1 MPPAS
6 PSTIRKNVI
15 MSVPLRND
23 TLDRL
28 PRGVD
33 APPFDCLTV
42 QPGIAHIGVGAF
54 HRAHLAIYCNQT
66 LAGEDMR
73 DWGILGINLLEH
85 DRPLATALKAQD
97 GLYSVNEF
105 DPHGERSTHIVGAM
119 VEYLY
124 APDDGAKVLDRL
136 ADPAIRI
143 VSLTITEG
151 GYLID
156 EHGTFRLDDET
167 VAYDLA
173 HIDAPRGVFGHIVG
187 ALHRRRG
194 AGVPAFTV
202 MSCDNLRH
210 NGAQAKKAVLAF
222 AQALSPELAEWI
234 EREVDFPNGMV
245 DRITPATTPAV
256 REQLN
261 AASGLDDQAP
271 VVCEDF
277 IQWVLEDRFRHGRPA
292 WERHGVR
299 IVEDV
304 SPYEDAKIRLL
315 NGSHQM
321 LSYPAFLSGHRRVD
335 EAVKDPLF
343 NRYLTDF
350 LNDDAGVWLQSLPG
364 MDLDPYKKKLLE
376 RFSNASIADQLDRLC
391 LDGGSKIPGFLGP
404 TIKACLEHGKD
415 ACRLAFLL
423 ATFDRY
429 VRVGKDD
436 QGQGYPLR
444 EPNAM
449 HLIQPIID
457 NGSKDTL
464 IESIELVGPLP
475 AKDSRFRKQYE
486 TCVKAL
492 ETWGV
497 RRTLEQLDR
506 LVD

>member
-1 MPPAS
+1 MAL
-6 PSTIRKNVI
+6 T
-15 MSVPLRND
+15 LAQ
-23 TLDRL
+23 LDRL
-28 PRGVD
+28 PKGVD
-33 APPFDCLTV
+33 APPFERARITA
-42 QPGIAHIGVGAF
+42 GIAHIGVGAF
-54 HRAHLAIYCNQT
+54 HRAHLAIYTNQT
-66 LAGEDMR
+66 LADPDMAS
-73 DWGILGINLLEH
+73 WGILGINLLDH
-85 DRPLATALKAQD
+85 DQPLADAFKAQQ
-97 GLYSVNEF
+97 GLYSVSEF
-105 DPHGERSTHIVGAM
+105 DPRGERRTHVVGAM

-124 APDDGAKVLDRL
+124 APTDGAAIVLQRL

-156 EHGTFRLDDET
+156 ENGDFRLDDAT
-167 VAYDLA
+167 VVHDLE
-173 HIDAPRGVFGHIVG
+173 HPDTPRGAFGFIVG
-187 ALHRRRG
+187 ALARRRA
-194 AGVPAFTV
+194 AGLDPFTV

-222 AQALSPELAEWI
+222 AKARSPELAAWI
-234 EREVDFPNGMV
+234 DAHVDFPNGMV

-256 REQLN
+256 RDDVN
-261 AASGLDDQAP
+261 AATGLGDEAP

-292 WERHGVR
+292 WERHGVQ

-335 EAVKDPLF
+335 IAVKDPLF

-350 LNDDAGVWLQSLPG
+350 LNEDAGVWLKSLPG
-364 MDLDPYKKKLLE
+364 MDLGPYKKKLLD

-404 TIKACLEHGKD
+404 TITACLQNGKD
-415 ACRLAFLL
+415 ARRLAFLL
-423 ATFDRY
+423 AAFDRY

-436 QGQGYPLR
+436 NGESYPLR

-449 HLIQPIID
+449 RLVQPLID
-457 NGSKDTL
+457 NGTKEAL
-464 IESIELVGPLP
+464 IESVELVGPLP
-475 AKDSRFRKQYE
+475 AKDARFRKQYN
-486 TCVKAL
+486 TYVDSL
-492 ETWGV
+492 ERQGV
-497 RRTLEQLDR
+497 RETLENLDA

>member
-1 MPPAS
+1 MPA
-6 PSTIRKNVI
+6 
-15 MSVPLRND
+15 PLGND

-33 APPFDCLTV
+33 APPFDRMTITA
-42 QPGIAHIGVGAF
+42 GIAHIGVGAF
-54 HRAHLAIYCNQT
+54 HRAHLAMYTNHV
-66 LAGEDMR
+66 LADADMR
-73 DWGILGINLLEH
+73 AWGIVGINLLEH
-85 DRPLATALKAQD
+85 DRPLADALTAQD
-97 GLYSVNEF
+97 GLYSVSEF
-105 DPHGERSTHIVGAM
+105 DPRGERTTHVVGAM

-124 APDDGAKVLDRL
+124 APDDGKAVLERL

-167 VAYDLA
+167 VAHDLKHA
-173 HIDAPRGVFGHIVG
+173 DAPKGVFGFIVG
-187 ALHRRRG
+187 ALEARRQ
-194 AGVPAFTV
+194 AGVAPFTV

-210 NGAQAKKAVLAF
+210 NGSQAKKAILAF
-222 AQALSPELAEWI
+222 ATARSAELATWI
-234 EREVDFPNGMV
+234 DREVDFPNGMV

-256 REQLN
+256 RDQLN
-261 AASGLDDQAP
+261 AATGLDDKAP

-292 WERHGVR
+292 WERHGVQ
-299 IVEDV
+299 IVDDV

-321 LSYPAFLSGHRRVD
+321 LSYPAFLSGHRQVD
-335 EAVKDPLF
+335 VAVRDPLF
-343 NRYLTDF
+343 HAYLTDF
-350 LNDDAGVWLQSLPG
+350 LNEDAGVWLTSLPG
-364 MDLDPYKKKLLE
+364 MDLEPYKKKLLD

-404 TIKACLEHGKD
+404 TLTACLENGKD
-415 ACRLAFLL
+415 ARRLAFLL
-423 ATFDRY
+423 AAFDRY

-436 QGQGYPLR
+436 NGESYPLR

-449 HLIQPIID
+449 RLVQPLID
-457 NGSKDTL
+457 SGSKNTL
-464 IESIELVGPLP
+464 IESVELVGPLP
-475 AKDSRFRKQYE
+475 AKDERFRRQYDIYV
-486 TCVKAL
+486 TAL
-492 ETWGV
+492 EQKGV
-497 RRTLEQLDR
+497 RTTLENLDT